1 MGIWNIKWII
11 TCLQTC
17 LVLHSYGL
25 TDREIVKL
33 REDVRG
39 MFYHAYEGYMKHAYP
54 YDELR
59 PLTCDGHDT
68 WGSYSLTLI
77 DALDT
82 LAVMGN
88 KTEFQRVAALITERT
103 NFDVDINVSV
113 FETNIRIVG
122 GLLSAHLMSKKM
134 DVKIDS
140 GWPCTG
146 PLLTMARDVA
156 NRLLPAFDTPT
167 GMPYGTVNL
176 KEGVPLGET
185 SVTCTAGVGTYIVE
199 FGTLSRLTGDP
210 VYEEVAMRALHA
222 VWNHRSSINLLG
234 NHIDV
239 ITGRWTAQDSGIGAG
254 IDSYFEYLVKGAAL
268 LQRPEL
274 MAIFKEARAAADK
287 YLRHDDW
294 YLWATMTKGHVTMA
308 VFQSLEAYWPGVLAL
323 IGDVNSALKII
334 FNYHQ
339 VWKQFGFTPEFYN
352 IPQAETSANRE
363 GYPLRP
369 ELVES
374 LMYLYRATK
383 DDTLLKMGADIV
395 ASIQHA
401 AKTSCGYATV
411 KNVNDH
417 SLDNRMESFFL
428 AETTK
433 YLYLLFDTENW
444 LHNTGG
450 SGLQVQVGDRSCILE
465 AGGYIFNTEAH
476 PVDPSALACCYTKE
490 EDWTMSLSD
499 QVALIVDPTISW
511 NNHKGYSSKKN
522 KPEENSQ
529 DCQETE
535 GESQSLSKTEESK
548 EKAETGNE
556 LSEEHGSVKEK
567 ENVVI
572 IPESSTTV
580 KDNKGSVIFEGLAE
594 GDAVSDEHKEMNH
607 LMKNI
612 EEKADEGSEKKE
624 LDNVGTESLKK
635 EAFME
640 NSSQDADKVSD
651 ANITGSFRGL
661 VSPRKELQREG
672 ILETEGNIPRILRQD
687 DGPHFSSLSET
698 AERGLVGNISGMEVA
713 GIAPSVS
720 SSKYTINSGAPPRI
734 VTEPRDSKITNPV
747 KKVFILK
754 DLKERLIIDLSTYKN
769 FTLSTSYSLLSC
781 AHPPFSNMLNFKGQ
795 MFYP

>member
-1 MGIWNIKWII
+1 MLLRKVK
-11 TCLQTC
+11 QH
-17 LVLHSYGL
+17 LVLLIEFILLSSCCGL
-25 TDREIVKL
+25 TDREIINL
-33 REDVRG
+33 REDVRA
-39 MFYHAYEGYMKHAYP
+39 MFYHAYDGYITHAYP

-88 KTEFQRVAALITERT
+88 ETEFQRVAALLLEKA
-103 NFDVDINVSV
+103 NFDLDINVSV

-122 GLLSAHLMSKKM
+122 GLLSAHLMSRKM
-134 DVKIDS
+134 GLELEE

-146 PLLTMARDVA
+146 PLLNMAKDVA

-176 KEGVPLGET
+176 KEGVPYGET
-185 SVTCTAGVGTYIVE
+185 PVTCTAGVGTFLIE
-199 FGTLSRLTGDP
+199 FGSLSRLTGDT
-210 VYEEVAMRALHA
+210 VYEEVAMRAMHA
-222 VWNHRSSINLLG
+222 VWDHRSSINLLG

-239 ITGRWTAQDSGIGAG
+239 TTGRWTAQDSGIGAG
-254 IDSYFEYLVKGAAL
+254 IDSYFEYLVKGGSL

-274 MAIFKEARAAADK
+274 MAIFKQARAAADK

-323 IGDVNSALKII
+323 IGDINSAQKII

-352 IPQAETSANRE
+352 IPQAETSAYRE

-374 LMYLYRATK
+374 LMYLYRATN

-395 ASIQHA
+395 RSIQHS

-417 SLDNRMESFFL
+417 TLDNRMESFFL

-433 YLYLLFDTENW
+433 YLYLLFDRENW
-444 LHNTGG
+444 LHNTGS
-450 SGLQVQVGDRSCILE
+450 SGIVMDVKGRSCILE

-476 PVDPSALACCYTKE
+476 PVDPGALACCYLKE
-490 EDWTMSLSD
+490 EDWTLSLSD
-499 QVALIVDPTISW
+499 QVSLIIDPTTSW
-511 NNHKGYSSKKN
+511 NDHKGYSYKKDVQ
-522 KPEENSQ
+522 EDTSQ
-529 DCQETE
+529 DCQETTKE
-535 GESQSLSKTEESK
+535 GQDTSLYENGKRPKENEESG
-548 EKAETGNE
+548 EMNINEVESIVTIPQSARETKDGGN
-556 LSEEHGSVKEK
+556 
-567 ENVVI
+567 I
-572 IPESSTTV
+572 
-580 KDNKGSVIFEGLAE
+580 IFEGMAQDVTVR
-594 GDAVSDEHKEMNH
+594 GDIKEIYN
-607 LMKNI
+607 LMKSLD
-612 EEKADEGSEKKE
+612 EKSSDTETEQIDSTDSEQDDEILRDNSPVNGETSDPNTTENLQDFLSPQSE
-624 LDNVGTESLKK
+624 
-635 EAFME
+635 MQHE
-640 NSSQDADKVSD
+640 NS
-651 ANITGSFRGL
+651 I
-661 VSPRKELQREG
+661 
-672 ILETEGNIPRILRQD
+672 ETNDDIPRIVKQD
-687 DGPHFSSLSET
+687 EGPRFSSLSET
-698 AERGLVGNISGMEVA
+698 VERGLGTNVSGME
-713 GIAPSVS
+713 GSSITPSVS
-720 SSKYTINSGAPPRI
+720 SSKYASNSGIPRI
-734 VTEPRDSKITNPV
+734 VNEPRDTKSSKPV

-754 DLKERLIIDLSTYKN
+754 DLKERLVTDLSSYKN
-769 FTLSTSYSLLSC
+769 FTLSISHSLLSC
-781 AHPPFSNMLNFKGQ
+781 THPSFSNMLNFKGQ